1 MNPNNSSNVPA
12 AQVGYVPYFY
22 QAGLYFRYAIGSKV
36 TPRTTGYHAPSTY
49 DFSSDLLTSKP
60 FDRIQT
66 VEQVI
71 AHGYFT
77 VPGGDPVTAIIS
89 DKKHTSRLGLDDVIS
104 QIRHRHD
111 LYDQNMEELD
121 ESICEANNGLF
132 RQVAAQ
138 GQPADNRQ
146 QYSANKAIQGVYEQ
160 KRMERQN
167 LWRDVSRLRLALP
180 ENAQQYLTAYRK
192 VSALESFRGDES

>member
-1 MNPNNSSNVPA
+1 MYPNQLSNEPA
-12 AQVGYVPYFY
+12 QLAGYVPYFY
-22 QAGLYFRYAIGSKV
+22 ESGRFVAYTLPSKNV
-36 TPRTTGYHAPSTY
+36 PEQVSYHAPASY
-49 DFSSDLLTSKP
+49 DFSSDQPTARP

-71 AHGYFT
+71 AQGYFA
-77 VPGGDPVTAIIS
+77 VPGGYPVTAIIS
-89 DKKHTSRLGLDDVIS
+89 DKKHTARFGLDDVIS

-111 LYDQNMEELD
+111 LYNQNMEGLD

-138 GQPADNRQ
+138 GAPADNGQ
-146 QYSANKAIQGVYEQ
+146 QDSANKAIQGVYEQ

-192 VSALESFRGDES
+192 VSALDSFRGDES

>member
-1 MNPNNSSNVPA
+1 MYPNNPSNVPGQA
-12 AQVGYVPYFY
+12 GYMPYFY
-22 QAGLYFRYAIGSKV
+22 ESGRFLMYPLPSENVPGQAS
-36 TPRTTGYHAPSTY
+36 YHAPTLY
-49 DFSSDLLTSKP
+49 DFSSDQP
-60 FDRIQT
+60 AVRHFDHVQT

-71 AHGYFT
+71 EKGYFA
-77 VPGGDPVTAIIS
+77 VPQGDPVTAIIS
-89 DKKHTSRLGLDDVIS
+89 DKKHTSRFGLDDVIS
-104 QIRHRHD
+104 QIRHRYV

-121 ESICEANNGLF
+121 QSICEANNGLF

-180 ENAQQYLTAYRK
+180 ESAQQYLTAYRK
-192 VSALESFRGDES
+192 VSALESYRGDAP

>member
-1 MNPNNSSNVPA
+1 MYPNQTLNVPA
-12 AQVGYVPYFY
+12 GQAGYVPYFY
-22 QAGLYFRYAIGSKV
+22 ESGRFLAYPLPSQNVPRQVGYQAAS
-36 TPRTTGYHAPSTY
+36 SY
-49 DFSSDLLTSKP
+49 DFSSDILGGRP

-71 AHGYFT
+71 TQGYFS

-89 DKKHTSRLGLDDVIS
+89 DKKHTSRLGLDDIIS
-104 QIRHRHD
+104 QVRHRQD
-111 LYDQNMEELD
+111 LYDQNMQEID
-121 ESICEANNGLF
+121 ESMCEANNALF

-146 QYSANKAIQGVYEQ
+146 QYAASKAVQGLYEQ

-167 LWRDVSRLRLALP
+167 LWRDVSRLRLVLP

-192 VSALESFRGDES
+192 VSALESFLGDEP